1 MPDPSRQTLE
11 QWLKKIPQLPDSKLV
26 EGWAALFGRPPARG
40 LSRRLLEL
48 AAAYQAQAMVYGGL
62 RQSTRRKLI
71 DTARR
76 RATATEKKPERKP
89 RVTLSPGTRL
99 VRAWHGRICTIE
111 VTEQG
116 FLYAG
121 QRYGSLSAVAR
132 TITGARWSGRRFFD
146 L

>member
-1 MPDPSRQTLE
+1 MPDPSTQTLE
-11 QWLKKIPQLPDSKLV
+11 QRLDAIPKLPESQLA
-26 EGWAALFGRPPARG
+26 EAWAALFGRPPPRG
-40 LSRRLLEL
+40 ISRRLLEL
-48 AAAYQAQAMVYGGL
+48 AAAYQAQANVYGGL

-71 DTARR
+71 DAARR
-76 RATATEKKPERKP
+76 RATATEKPERKP
-89 RVTLSPGTRL
+89 RVALSPGTRL
-99 VRAWHGRICTIE
+99 VRDWHGRICTVE

-132 TITGARWSGRRFFD
+132 TITGARWSGRRFFG

>member
-11 QWLKKIPQLPDSKLV
+11 QWLTAIPQLPDSQLA
-26 EGWAALFGRPPARG
+26 EEWAALFGRPPPRG
-40 LSRRLLEL
+40 ISRRLLEL
-48 AAAYQAQAMVYGGL
+48 AAAYQAQAYVYGGL

-71 DTARR
+71 DAARR
-76 RATATEKKPERKP
+76 RAITIEKKPERKQ

-99 VRAWHGRICTIE
+99 VRDWHGRTCTVE
-111 VTEQG
+111 ATEQG
-116 FLYAG
+116 FVFAG

-132 TITGARWSGRRFFD
+132 TITGARWSGRRFFG

>member
-1 MPDPSRQTLE
+1 MPSPSMQTLE
-11 QWLKKIPQLPDSKLV
+11 QRLNAMPKLPDCKLA
-26 EGWAALFGRPPARG
+26 EAWAAHFGRPPPRG

-48 AAAYQAQAMVYGGL
+48 AAAYHAQANVYGGL

-71 DTARR
+71 DRARR

-99 VRAWHGRICTIE
+99 VREWHGRTCTVE

-121 QRYGSLSAVAR
+121 QRYRSLSAVAR
-132 TITGARWSGRRFFD
+132 AITGARWSGRRFFG

>member
-1 MPDPSRQTLE
+1 ML
-11 QWLKKIPQLPDSKLV
+11 
-26 EGWAALFGRPPARG
+26 
-40 LSRRLLEL
+40 
-48 AAAYQAQAMVYGGL
+48 YGGL

-71 DTARR
+71 DWARR
-76 RATATEKKPERKP
+76 RAAATEKPERKP

-99 VRAWHGRICTIE
+99 VRDWHGRICTVE

-132 TITGARWSGRRFFD
+132 TITGARWSGRRFFG

>member
-1 MPDPSRQTLE
+1 MPDPSMQRLGQRLRAVP
-11 QWLKKIPQLPDSKLV
+11 KLPDCKLV
-26 EGWAALFGRPPARG
+26 EAWAALFGRPPPRG

-48 AAAYQAQAMVYGGL
+48 AAAYQAQANVYGGL

-71 DTARR
+71 DWAGRR
-76 RATATEKKPERKP
+76 TTATEKPKRK

-99 VRAWHGRICTIE
+99 VREWNGRTCTVE
-111 VTEQG
+111 ATEHG

-121 QRYGSLSAVAR
+121 QRYRSLSAVAR
-132 TITGARWSGRRFFD
+132 TITGARWSGRRFFG

>member
-1 MPDPSRQTLE
+1 MPDPALQTLE
-11 QWLKKIPQLPDSKLV
+11 QRLNAIPKLPDSQLTK
-26 EGWAALFGRPPARG
+26 EWAALFGRPPPRR

-71 DTARR
+71 DMARR
-76 RATATEKKPERKP
+76 RATATEKPERKP
-89 RVTLSPGTRL
+89 RVALSPGTRL
-99 VRAWHGRICTIE
+99 VRDWHGRTCTVE

-116 FLYAG
+116 FLFAG
-121 QRYGSLSAVAR
+121 QRHGSLSAVAR
-132 TITGARWSGRRFFD
+132 TITGARWSGRRFFG

>member
-1 MPDPSRQTLE
+1 MRNRSMPSIE
-11 QWLKKIPQLPDSKLV
+11 QRLNAIPKLPDSKLA
-26 EGWAALFGRPPARG
+26 EGWAALFGRPPPPG

-48 AAAYQAQAMVYGGL
+48 AAAYHAQANVYGGL

-71 DTARR
+71 DWARR
-76 RATATEKKPERKP
+76 RATATEKMPERRP

-99 VRAWHGRICTIE
+99 VREWHGCTCTVE
-111 VTEQG
+111 VTGQG

-121 QRYGSLSAVAR
+121 QRYRSLSAVAR
-132 TITGARWSGRRFFD
+132 TITGARWSGRRFFG

>member
-1 MPDPSRQTLE
+1 MPDPSMQTLE
-11 QWLKKIPQLPDSKLV
+11 QRLRAVPKLPDCKLV
-26 EGWAALFGRPPARG
+26 EAWAALFGRPPPRG
-40 LSRRLLEL
+40 ISQRLLEL
-48 AAAYQAQAMVYGGL
+48 AAAYQAQGMLYGGL

-71 DTARR
+71 DWARR
-76 RATATEKKPERKP
+76 RAAATEKPERKP

-99 VRAWHGRICTIE
+99 AREWHGRICTVE

-132 TITGARWSGRRFFD
+132 TITGARWSGRRFFG

>member
-1 MPDPSRQTLE
+1 MQTLE
-11 QWLKKIPQLPDSKLV
+11 QRLRAIPQLPDSKLV
-26 EGWAALFGRPPARG
+26 EGWTALFGRPPPRG
-40 LSRRLLEL
+40 ISRRLLEL
-48 AAAYQAQAMVYGGL
+48 AAAYQAQGMLYGGL

-71 DTARR
+71 DWARR
-76 RATATEKKPERKP
+76 RAAATEKPERKP

-99 VRAWHGRICTIE
+99 VREWHGRICTVE

-121 QRYGSLSAVAR
+121 QRYRSLSAVAR
-132 TITGARWSGRRFFD
+132 TITGARWSGRRFFG

>member
-1 MPDPSRQTLE
+1 MPDPSMQSLE
-11 QWLKKIPQLPDSKLV
+11 QRLRAIPKLADSTLA
-26 EGWAALFGRPPARG
+26 EAWAALFGRPPPRG

-48 AAAYQAQAMVYGGL
+48 AAAYQAQANVYGGL
-62 RQSTRRKLI
+62 HLSTRRKLI
-71 DTARR
+71 DMARR

-89 RVTLSPGTRL
+89 RVTLSRGTRL
-99 VRAWHGRICTIE
+99 VREWHGRTCTVE
-111 VTEQG
+111 VSEQG

-132 TITGARWSGRRFFD
+132 AITGARWSGRRFFG